1 MRLRITPA
9 PIPFQPGPTRCGG
22 NRFDLRQ
29 SLVGGMRVWCMSDDV
44 IIEDEGEDGDV
55 LEGIKF
61 SREGGCRGVRIQ
73 FTCLLIK
80 SVR

>member
-1 MRLRITPA
+1 
-9 PIPFQPGPTRCGG
+9 
-22 NRFDLRQ
+22 
-29 SLVGGMRVWCMSDDV
+29 MRVWRMSDDV